1 MVSWDTDNS
10 SCNGLLNITNT
21 TVTDTWNVTLTNVT
35 DGIEYRIYN
44 STEYMLDSAIASSGS
59 AILEFTGIEDGIYK
73 IVELSNPQLL
83 WTYWHPENSNPTGI
97 VEISQSSGYN
107 YINFTI
113 SNPTT
118 GATYWL
124 YNPETLELLDNGTKY
139 INVTGLTDGTYNII
153 KTGVGESMT
162 VDLWDRSNASA
173 IGIFTLYNSTIF
185 SNWNFKIHNAV
196 PYTTYML
203 HELNGTDVIASA
215 VTSNGFAN
223 ITATG
228 LSDSTKYRISE
239 RGPPHINFVQ
249 WDNLNKSAIGVFDII
264 NSTPTNVWNF
274 TLHGDGSGNEYI
286 IYSIPNY
293 TVIDRASITSA
304 DTLISTTNLLD
315 GRYYIAK
322 TGTEKIIIESW
333 TPDSED
339 RIGKINITDS
349 TMFSVWKFIIHNT
362 GSGHTYKLI
371 DSNNEEV
378 VEAIT
383 IRGDATLTATGL
395 PDGIYYVYL
404 KNAGYQSYVK
414 PALILGSLI
423 TISYVLASTFNR
435 RRKHE

>member
-1 MVSWDTDNS
+1 
-10 SCNGLLNITNT
+10 
-21 TVTDTWNVTLTNVT
+21 
-35 DGIEYRIYN
+35 
-44 STEYMLDSAIASSGS
+44 MLDSAIASSGS
-59 AILEFTGIEDGIYK
+59 AILEFTNIEDGIYK

-97 VEISQSSGYN
+97 VEVSQSSGYN
-107 YINFTI
+107 YLNFTI

-124 YNPETLELLDNGTKY
+124 YNPETLELLGNGTKY
-139 INVTGLTDGTYNII
+139 INVTGLT
-153 KTGVGESMT
+153 
-162 VDLWDRSNASA
+162 
-173 IGIFTLYNSTIF
+173 
-185 SNWNFKIHNAV
+185 
-196 PYTTYML
+196 
-203 HELNGTDVIASA
+203 
-215 VTSNGFAN
+215 
-223 ITATG
+223 
-228 LSDSTKYRISE
+228 
-239 RGPPHINFVQ
+239 
-249 WDNLNKSAIGVFDII
+249 
-264 NSTPTNVWNF
+264 
-274 TLHGDGSGNEYI
+274 
-286 IYSIPNY
+286 
-293 TVIDRASITSA
+293 
-304 DTLISTTNLLD
+304 D

-349 TMFSVWKFIIHNT
+349 TRFSVWKFIIHNA

-378 VEAIT
+378 AEAIT

-404 KNAGYQSYVK
+404 ENVGYQSYVK
-414 PALILGSLI
+414 PTLILGSLI